1 MLPTLFAGRGE
12 HGELRMKHAMLDG
25 HRLEFVIL
33 AHALRPL
40 LAEARTHAANIRQN
54 ERLGA
59 AAPNQPVEDNGF
71 EERKRLTAYVV
82 KATRCQGWASIRF
95 RGATLMSSPP
105 LMPFVAS

>member
-1 MLPTLFAGRGE
+1 
-12 HGELRMKHAMLDG
+12 MKHAMLDG
-25 HRLEFVIL
+25 RLEFVIL
-33 AHALRPL
+33 ADPLRPL

-59 AAPNQPVEDNGF
+59 AARTSLSRTTASKNE
-71 EERKRLTAYVV
+71 RLTAYVV

-105 LMPFVAS
+105 LMPSVAS